1 MSHQQGDDVD
11 YVVNGYEME
20 ELDDFI
26 DEFQGVD
33 LGGFDSD
40 VGELQ
45 GINLDDFDLDVDEF
59 LSIDLGGFDSDA
71 DELLMK
77 GKDIQGIAWERVTIT
92 KETTRQRKLQCYQ
105 NYENIPQSVIH
116 WSSLTCAKTETVNLS
131 EHVASLEKHPK
142 NLSEGFMETQV
153 NTFAV
158 ADKLLVA
165 CGLQGELIIKYLDKP
180 RVCFCSRP
188 TYDNDSI
195 ATAIEITNTISGA
208 IL

>member
-26 DEFQGVD
+26 DEFQGID

-40 VGELQ
+40 V
-45 GINLDDFDLDVDEF
+45 
-59 LSIDLGGFDSDA
+59 
-71 DELLMK
+71 
-77 GKDIQGIAWERVTIT
+77 
-92 KETTRQRKLQCYQ
+92 
-105 NYENIPQSVIH
+105 VIH

-180 RVCFCSRP
+180 RVSFCSRP
-188 TYDNDSI
+188 TYDNDAI

>member
-59 LSIDLGGFDSDA
+59 LSVDL
-71 DELLMK
+71 
-77 GKDIQGIAWERVTIT
+77 
-92 KETTRQRKLQCYQ
+92 
-105 NYENIPQSVIH
+105 VIH

-180 RVCFCSRP
+180 RVCFCSRL
-188 TYDNDSI
+188 TYDNDAI